1 MEPSF
6 LSKPRDD
13 NEGTVRTGKDQRN
26 EERGKVWIKIYQL
39 IDGHLPQKAK
49 PLGYLEHR
57 ALLRSSDRTTLI
69 L

>member
-13 NEGTVRTGKDQRN
+13 NEGPVRTGKDQGN

-39 IDGHLPQKAK
+39 INGHLPRKAK

-57 ALLRSSDRTTLI
+57 ECYQQTELL
-69 L
+69 